1 MENKIQTFENSGFG
15 KVHNIVKGE
24 PWFSGKD
31 VSSFLDYTIINKS
44 PLDYLPDIIEFGTAW
59 QKAH

>member
-15 KVHNIVKGE
+15 KVRNIVEGE

-44 PLDYLPDIIEFGTAW
+44 PLDYLPDIIEFG
-59 QKAH
+59 KGSLVY

>member
-15 KVHNIVKGE
+15 KVHNIVEGE

-44 PLDYLPDIIEFGTAW
+44 PLDYLPDIIEFG
-59 QKAH
+59 KAH